1 MGVLPTTRDVRFF
14 SCASN
19 DFTRCGAPS
28 ATRITPGR
36 PITRCTASRWVVPTT
51 PWLTRQAPR
60 MLSSAHPAAPGWPS
74 ALEYTELCTRRP
86 KIEMAM
92 RRPTAM
98 PSGRSTHSIPKN
110 SPMPNA
116 SAEAST
122 IEPIINGSR
131 SLSSRRCCWNACQS
145 CLYRIRDAARFSRFA
160 AFCASL
166 SALAGFP
173 AMPVRIALAREERGS
188 LLGRGTPV
196 CQVLQAFGQGLA
208 AALLR
213 LRVEPP
219 RPVRRAHQ
227 RARHHARES
236 HLLGG
241 LRVRDELLGLDPPF
255 ARVVAR
261 GRAQVLRDL
270 DDLATRLVQVGERG
284 GDLVG

>member
-1 MGVLPTTRDVRFF
+1 MDTA
-14 SCASN
+14 AS
-19 DFTRCGAPS
+19 S
-28 ATRITPGR
+28 
-36 PITRCTASRWVVPTT
+36 
-51 PWLTRQAPR
+51 
-60 MLSSAHPAAPGWPS
+60 
-74 ALEYTELCTRRP
+74 
-86 KIEMAM
+86 
-92 RRPTAM
+92 PTAM
-98 PSGRSTHSIPKN
+98 PSGSTTHCIPKN

-116 SAEAST
+116 RAAAST
-122 IEPIINGSR
+122 IEPIINGSS
-131 SLSSRRCCWNACQS
+131 SLSSRRWCWKACQS
-145 CLYRIRDAARFSRFA
+145 CLYRIRDAARFSRSA

-196 CQVLQAFGQGLA
+196 CQVLPAFGQGLA

-219 RPVRRAHQ
+219 RPLGRADQ
-227 RARHHARES
+227 RARHHARET

-255 ARVVAR
+255 DRVVAR
-261 GRAQVLRDL
+261 GRAQVLRDR

-284 GDLVG
+284 GDLVGRLAHAQDEVGLR